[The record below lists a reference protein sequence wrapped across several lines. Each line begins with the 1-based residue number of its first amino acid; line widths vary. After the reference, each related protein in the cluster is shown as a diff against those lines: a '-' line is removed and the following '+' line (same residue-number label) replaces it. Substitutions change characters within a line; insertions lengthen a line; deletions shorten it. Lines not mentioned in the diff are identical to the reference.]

1 VRATGEGAAGVL
13 AAYAALWTPEIDEV
27 TVVRPPASHM
37 SEGAPQLLNVLRV
50 CDVPET
56 LGMLAP
62 RPLTLVEAP
71 PELVTRVRAI
81 YAAAGAAE
89 HLTVTDGL

>member
-1 VRATGEGAAGVL
+1 
-13 AAYAALWTPEIDEV
+13 
-27 TVVRPPASHM
+27 
-37 SEGAPQLLNVLRV
+37 
-50 CDVPET
+50 VPET